1 MCYCQYDICP
11 CRGLFSMCSIAGGGA
26 ESTHPLHVAH
36 WLLIELQR
44 RSLHFAHRLLS
55 RSADVSTVNS
65 LPKIG
70 WLSRLA
76 SESMVGLCAVVEPVC
91 TASFTTRCHKL
102 FCVCVCVSF
111 CSLLCFF
118 FFFSFSD
125 AFSARSAHIPW
136 VSLPFGVLHLF
147 LLLFLFLFCKFVNF

>member
-1 MCYCQYDICP
+1 MCYCQYDNCP

-102 FCVCVCVSF
+102 FCVCVCVCIF
-111 CSLLCFF
+111 LFF
-118 FFFSFSD
+118 
-125 AFSARSAHIPW
+125 A
-136 VSLPFGVLHLF
+136 
-147 LLLFLFLFCKFVNF
+147 LFLFLLFFFRCFQCKKRSYPVGKLTFWSPASLFVAVFVLVLQIC